1 MLVSMY
7 LGTSCQETSVDNGI
21 VTLGLCY
28 PLKVILFVTRPGA
41 EQQRQ
46 PEHEAEVHSPPLPAI
61 HTKRRKHGRKGKG
74 MTPARRQLEF
84 FCANWHKERVVRAWV
99 LSATTLRIVFE
110 TSYSIHTILE
120 KPY

>member
-46 PEHEAEVHSPPLPAI
+46 PEHEAEVHSPPLPCHPYEAAQ
-61 HTKRRKHGRKGKG
+61 
-74 MTPARRQLEF
+74 ARPQGQGHDT
-84 FCANWHKERVVRAWV
+84 CQAP
-99 LSATTLRIVFE
+99 T
-110 TSYSIHTILE
+110 
-120 KPY
+120 